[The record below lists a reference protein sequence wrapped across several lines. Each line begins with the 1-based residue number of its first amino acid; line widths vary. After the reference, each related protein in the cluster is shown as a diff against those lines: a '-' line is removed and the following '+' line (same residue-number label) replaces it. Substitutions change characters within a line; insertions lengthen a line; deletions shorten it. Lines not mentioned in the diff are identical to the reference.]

1 MKDQNFT
8 ASFTVDKTPEEVFK
22 AIKNIRGCSGPARV
36 RVCFR

>member
-22 AIKNIRGCSGPARV
+22 AIKNIRGA
-36 RVCFR
+36 